1 MTNTLANS
9 SLSRLQKASFTASF
23 CKLIHISE
31 QIKLIIL
38 SFYKTVNNN
47 SQNISSIH
55 KWHYVASTLQHDS
68 TKLDSVKQL
77 IGSLNV
83 NNVFPQAFCW
93 SMFTTIWLYTVQT
106 TM

>member
-47 SQNISSIH
+47 SQKISSIH